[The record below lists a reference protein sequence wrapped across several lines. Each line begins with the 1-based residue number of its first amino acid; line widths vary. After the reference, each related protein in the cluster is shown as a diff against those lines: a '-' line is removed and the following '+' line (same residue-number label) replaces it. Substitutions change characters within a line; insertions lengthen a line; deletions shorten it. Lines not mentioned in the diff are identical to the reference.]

1 MREYKKVLLHVIWIS
16 LVLCIWFMYIY
27 GNSPAVI
34 KNSQDLL
41 SYLGIN
47 AGYNYVMLHCSVY
60 LGLYIILLFQII
72 PQINEQH
79 YIRMPRTELLKKEI
93 CSALF
98 CSLIFTAV
106 FTGVHFLMLVRKV
119 GVSIIFQY
127 DFGIAWGLNYIRM
140 SEIYFIFGLLY
151 ILFEIIL
158 SSQRLAVLGAIAAAV
173 LWVFSGK
180 YLGITKLYSD
190 FAVYDSFYSKTGLDV
205 IGYMSEFFRH
215 CMIILCLIY
224 VSITMFERKD
234 IVNDKR

>member
-93 CSALF
+93 LHSA
-98 CSLIFTAV
+98 
-106 FTGVHFLMLVRKV
+106 
-119 GVSIIFQY
+119 
-127 DFGIAWGLNYIRM
+127 
-140 SEIYFIFGLLY
+140 
-151 ILFEIIL
+151 
-158 SSQRLAVLGAIAAAV
+158 
-173 LWVFSGK
+173 
-180 YLGITKLYSD
+180 
-190 FAVYDSFYSKTGLDV
+190 
-205 IGYMSEFFRH
+205 
-215 CMIILCLIY
+215 
-224 VSITMFERKD
+224 
-234 IVNDKR
+234 